1 VLRAA
6 LRVNWKTL
14 GLERRMA
21 MFKRSTK
28 SAKGFDWAGLGWLF
42 LFFWYFSGITQLLI
56 QLSGTSGFS
65 GFRQA
70 FFMSA
75 LWLAPMLVFPRQ
87 TRVLAAVIGVVLWAC
102 SMASLGYFFVYQQEF
117 SQSVIFIMFESN
129 ISEAGEYLTQY
140 FAWWIVLAFIAHT
153 ALAIFLW
160 TRVRPVYLPRGQA
173 LLAATAILVA
183 IVGYPLVKQIARSE
197 TLADGIDRF
206 ETRIEP
212 AVPWQMIVAYRRYT
226 EQLDNMQGM
235 LHSASQIPPLTNLK
249 DAAAGQPSTLVL
261 VIGESTNRQRMS
273 LYGYPRA
280 TTPELDKLRD
290 QLAVFDNVITP
301 RPYTI
306 EALQQVLT
314 FADEENPDLYLKTPS
329 IVSMMKQ
336 AGYKTYWITN
346 QQTMTKRNTMLTT
359 FSEQADEQVYLNNNR
374 NQNARQYDGDVLAP
388 FSKALADPAERKFIV
403 VHLLGTHMSYQ
414 YRYPPSFDKF
424 TDREG
429 VPAGISDD
437 QLPTY
442 NSYDNAVLY
451 NDFVVSSLIK
461 DYAKT
466 DPNGFLLYLS
476 DHGEDVFD
484 SAGHS
489 TLGRNEGK
497 PTAPMY
503 TIPFMAYASPKWR
516 ESHSWNFAGDL
527 QRPYSSSQLIHTWAD
542 LAGLSSTELDRSK
555 SLVSDSFKPRPLLI
569 GDPYQ
574 RQQKPL
580 IDFSLIKPKK
590 AAATEVV
597 LQETPAL

>member
-1 VLRAA
+1 MA
-6 LRVNWKTL
+6 TF
-14 GLERRMA
+14 ER
-21 MFKRSTK
+21 SEK
-28 SAKGFDWAGLGWLF
+28 SAKSFDWAGLGWLF
-42 LFFWYFSGITQLLI
+42 LFFWYFSGITQALI
-56 QLSGTSGFS
+56 LFTGTSGFS

-75 LWLAPMLVFPRQ
+75 TWLAPMLLFPAR
-87 TRVLAAVIGVVLWAC
+87 TRLLAGLIGVVLWAC

-140 FAWWIVLAFIAHT
+140 FAWWIVLGFIAHT
-153 ALAIFLW
+153 AVALFLW
-160 TRVRPVYLPRGQA
+160 TRLRPVYLPRKQA
-173 LLAATAILVA
+173 MVAAMAILVA
-183 IVGYPLVKQIARSE
+183 VVGYPLVRQIIKTDDLTTAIE
-197 TLADGIDRF
+197 KF

-226 EQLDNMQGM
+226 HQLENMQGM
-235 LHSASQIPPLTNLK
+235 LENVSKIAPLKNLK
-249 DAAAGQPSTLVL
+249 DAQANQPATLVL

-273 LYGYPRA
+273 LYGYPRQ

-290 QLAVFDNVITP
+290 ELAVFDNVITP

-314 FADEENPDLYLKTPS
+314 FADEDHPDDYLKTPS
-329 IVSMMKQ
+329 LVSVMKQ
-336 AGYKTYWITN
+336 AGYKTFWITN

-359 FSEQADEQVYLNNNR
+359 FSEQADERVYLNNNR

-388 FSKALADPAERKFIV
+388 FSKALADGAERKFIV

-424 TDREG
+424 TDRQGVPEG
-429 VPAGISDD
+429 VRDD

-461 DYAKT
+461 DYAKN
-466 DPNGFLLYLS
+466 DPNGFLMYLS

-503 TIPFMAYASPKWR
+503 TIPFMAWASPKWR
-516 ESHSWNFAGDL
+516 ANHEWDFTGETG
-527 QRPYSSSQLIHTWAD
+527 RPYSSSNLIHTWAD
-542 LAGLSSTELDRSK
+542 LAGLSADELDDSK

-569 GDPYQ
+569 GNPFERKQ
-574 RQQKPL
+574 RAM
-580 IDFSLIKPKK
+580 IDFSLIKPKV
-590 AAATEVV
+590 APVPTAVV
-597 LQETPAL
+597 QK

>member
-1 VLRAA
+1 
-6 LRVNWKTL
+6 
-14 GLERRMA
+14 MA

-160 TRVRPVYLPRGQA
+160 TRARPVYLPRGQA

-429 VPAGISDD
+429 VPASISDD

-542 LAGLSSTELDRSK
+542 LAGLSSEELDRSK

-590 AAATEVV
+590 AATTEVV

>member
-1 VLRAA
+1 MA
-6 LRVNWKTL
+6 L
-14 GLERRMA
+14 
-21 MFKRSTK
+21 FKRSDT
-28 SAKGFDWAGLGWLF
+28 SAKGFDWMGLLWLF

-56 QLSGTSGFS
+56 QLTDTSGFT

-75 LWLAPMLVFPRQ
+75 IWLAPMLLFPAR
-87 TRVLAAVIGVVLWAC
+87 TKVMAAVIGVVLWAC

-129 ISEAGEYLTQY
+129 PSEAAEYLTQY
-140 FAWWIVLAFIAHT
+140 FAWWMVLAFLAHT
-153 ALAIFLW
+153 AFAFFLW
-160 TRVRPVYLPRGQA
+160 SRLRPVYLPRAQA
-173 LLAATAILVA
+173 LVAAAAILVA
-183 IVGYPLVKQIARSE
+183 IVGYPLVKQISRAD
-197 TLADGIDRF
+197 TLAAGLEKF

-212 AVPWQMIVAYRRYT
+212 AVPWQMLIAYRRYR
-226 EQLDNMQGM
+226 EQLDSMQGM
-235 LHSASQIPPLTNLK
+235 LDSVSKIPPLTNLK
-249 DAAAGQPSTLVL
+249 DSMANQPATLVL

-273 LYGYPRA
+273 LYGYPRQ
-280 TTPELDKLRD
+280 TTPELDKLKD
-290 QLAVFDNVITP
+290 QLAVFNNVITP

-314 FADEENPDLYLKTPS
+314 FANEENPDLYLKSPS
-329 IVSMMKQ
+329 LVSVMKQ

-374 NQNARQYDGDVLAP
+374 NQNARQYDGDVLEP
-388 FSKALADPAERKFIV
+388 FSKALADGAPRKFIV

-424 TDREG
+424 NDRQG
-429 VPAGISDD
+429 VPDGVHDD

-451 NDFVVSSLIK
+451 NDFVVSNLIK
-461 DYAKT
+461 NYAKT

-484 SAGHS
+484 SAGHD
-489 TLGRNEGK
+489 TLGRNEAR

-503 TIPFMAYASPKWR
+503 TIPFMAWASPKWR
-516 ESHSWNFAGDL
+516 ETHDWNFASDL
-527 QRPYSSSQLIHTWAD
+527 SRPYMSSQLIHTWAD
-542 LAGLSSTELDRSK
+542 LAGLSFDELDRSR

-569 GDPYQ
+569 GDPYS
-574 RQQKPL
+574 RQSKPL
-580 IDFSLIKPKK
+580 IDFSLMKPKAPTE
-590 AAATEVV
+590 AAVV
-597 LQETPAL
+597 QQ

>member
-1 VLRAA
+1 
-6 LRVNWKTL
+6 
-14 GLERRMA
+14 MA

-28 SAKGFDWAGLGWLF
+28 SAKGFDWVGLGWLF

-388 FSKALADPAERKFIV
+388 FSMALADPAERKFIV

>member
-1 VLRAA
+1 MA
-6 LRVNWKTL
+6 TF
-14 GLERRMA
+14 ER
-21 MFKRSTK
+21 SEK
-28 SAKGFDWAGLGWLF
+28 SAKSFDWAGLGWLF
-42 LFFWYFSGITQLLI
+42 LFFWYFSGITQALI
-56 QLSGTSGFS
+56 LFTGTSGFS

-75 LWLAPMLVFPRQ
+75 IWLAPMLLFPAR
-87 TRVLAAVIGVVLWAC
+87 TRLLAGLIGVVLWAC

-140 FAWWIVLAFIAHT
+140 FAWWIVLGFIAHT
-153 ALAIFLW
+153 AVALFLW
-160 TRVRPVYLPRGQA
+160 TRLRPVYLPRKQA
-173 LLAATAILVA
+173 MVAAMAILVA
-183 IVGYPLVKQIARSE
+183 VVGYPLVRQIIKTDDLTTAIE
-197 TLADGIDRF
+197 KF

-226 EQLDNMQGM
+226 HQLENMQGM
-235 LHSASQIPPLTNLK
+235 LENVSKIAPLKNLK
-249 DAAAGQPSTLVL
+249 DAQANQPATLVL

-273 LYGYPRA
+273 LYGYPRQ

-290 QLAVFDNVITP
+290 ELAVFDNVITP

-314 FADEENPDLYLKTPS
+314 FADEDHPDDYLKTPS
-329 IVSMMKQ
+329 LVSVMKQ
-336 AGYKTYWITN
+336 AGYKTFWITN

-359 FSEQADEQVYLNNNR
+359 FSEQADERVYLNNNR

-388 FSKALADPAERKFIV
+388 FSKALADGAERKFIV

-414 YRYPPSFDKF
+414 YCYPPSFDKF
-424 TDREG
+424 TDRQGVPEG
-429 VPAGISDD
+429 VRDD

-461 DYAKT
+461 DYAKN
-466 DPNGFLLYLS
+466 DPNGFLMYLS

-503 TIPFMAYASPKWR
+503 TIPFMAWASPKWR
-516 ESHSWNFAGDL
+516 ANHEWDFTGETG
-527 QRPYSSSQLIHTWAD
+527 RPYSSSNLIHTWAD
-542 LAGLSSTELDRSK
+542 LAGLSADELDDSK

-569 GDPYQ
+569 GNPFERKQ
-574 RQQKPL
+574 RAM
-580 IDFSLIKPKK
+580 IDFSLIKPKV
-590 AAATEVV
+590 APVPTAVV
-597 LQETPAL
+597 QK

>member
-1 VLRAA
+1 
-6 LRVNWKTL
+6 
-14 GLERRMA
+14 MA

-503 TIPFMAYASPKWR
+503 TIPFMAYASAKWR

-542 LAGLSSTELDRSK
+542 LAGLSSEELDRSK

-590 AAATEVV
+590 AATTEVV

>member
-1 VLRAA
+1 MA
-6 LRVNWKTL
+6 TF
-14 GLERRMA
+14 ER
-21 MFKRSTK
+21 SEK
-28 SAKGFDWAGLGWLF
+28 SAKSFDWAGLGWLF
-42 LFFWYFSGITQLLI
+42 LFFWYFSGITQALI
-56 QLSGTSGFS
+56 LFTGTSGFS

-75 LWLAPMLVFPRQ
+75 IWLAPMLLFPAR
-87 TRVLAAVIGVVLWAC
+87 TRLLAGLIGVVLWAC

-140 FAWWIVLAFIAHT
+140 FAWWIVLGFIAHT
-153 ALAIFLW
+153 AVALFLW
-160 TRVRPVYLPRGQA
+160 TRLRPVYLPRKQA
-173 LLAATAILVA
+173 MVAAMAILVA
-183 IVGYPLVKQIARSE
+183 VVGYPLVRQIIKTDDLTTAIE
-197 TLADGIDRF
+197 KF

-226 EQLDNMQGM
+226 HQLENMQGM
-235 LHSASQIPPLTNLK
+235 LENVSKIAPLKNLK
-249 DAAAGQPSTLVL
+249 DAQANQPATLVL

-273 LYGYPRA
+273 LYGYPRQ

-290 QLAVFDNVITP
+290 ELAVFDNVITP

-314 FADEENPDLYLKTPS
+314 FADEDHPDDYLKTPS
-329 IVSMMKQ
+329 LVSVMKQ
-336 AGYKTYWITN
+336 AGYKTFWITN

-359 FSEQADEQVYLNNNR
+359 FSEQADERVYLNNNR

-388 FSKALADPAERKFIV
+388 FSKALADGAERKFIV

-424 TDREG
+424 TDRQGVPEG
-429 VPAGISDD
+429 VRDD

-461 DYAKT
+461 DYAKN
-466 DPNGFLLYLS
+466 DPNGFLMYLS

-503 TIPFMAYASPKWR
+503 TIPFMAWASPKWR
-516 ESHSWNFAGDL
+516 ANHEWDFTGETG
-527 QRPYSSSQLIHTWAD
+527 RPYSSSNLIHTWAD
-542 LAGLSSTELDRSK
+542 LAGLSADELDDSK

-569 GDPYQ
+569 GNPFERKQ
-574 RQQKPL
+574 RAM
-580 IDFSLIKPKK
+580 IDFSLIKPKV
-590 AAATEVV
+590 APVPTAVV
-597 LQETPAL
+597 QK

>member
-1 VLRAA
+1 
-6 LRVNWKTL
+6 
-14 GLERRMA
+14 MA

-42 LFFWYFSGITQLLI
+42 VFFWYFSGITQLLI

-75 LWLAPMLVFPRQ
+75 LWLAPVLVFPRQ
-87 TRVLAAVIGVVLWAC
+87 TRVMAAVIGVVLWAC

-153 ALAIFLW
+153 AVAIFLW
-160 TRVRPVYLPRGQA
+160 SRIRPVYLPRAQA
-173 LLAATAILVA
+173 LVAATAILVA
-183 IVGYPLVKQIARSE
+183 VIGYPLVKQIARSE
-197 TLADGIDRF
+197 TLAEGIDRF

-249 DAAAGQPSTLVL
+249 DAGAGQPSTLVL

-329 IVSMMKQ
+329 IVSVMKQ

-424 TDREG
+424 TDRQG
-429 VPAGISDD
+429 VPAGVSDD

-516 ESHSWNFAGDL
+516 ESHTWDFAGDL

-542 LAGLSSTELDRSK
+542 LAGLSAKELDRSK
-555 SLVSDSFKPRPLLI
+555 SLVSDSFTPRPLLI

-590 AAATEVV
+590 PVATDVV
-597 LQETPAL
+597 LQEKTAP

>member
-1 VLRAA
+1 
-6 LRVNWKTL
+6 
-14 GLERRMA
+14 MA
-21 MFKRSTK
+21 MFKRSST

-56 QLSGTSGFS
+56 LLTGTSGFS

-70 FFMSA
+70 FLMSA
-75 LWLAPMLVFPRQ
+75 IWLAPMLLFPAR
-87 TRVLAAVIGVVLWAC
+87 TRLLAALIGVVLWAC
-102 SMASLGYFFVYQQEF
+102 SMASLGYFFIYQQEF

-129 ISEAGEYLTQY
+129 ISEAGEYMTQY
-140 FAWWIVLAFIAHT
+140 FAWWIVLGFIAHS
-153 ALAIFLW
+153 ALAVFLW
-160 TRVRPVYLPRGQA
+160 TRLRPVYLPRGQA
-173 LLAATAILVA
+173 FGAAMAILIAV
-183 IVGYPLVKQIARSE
+183 VGYPLVRQVMKND
-197 TLADGIDRF
+197 TLAGAIEKF
-206 ETRIEP
+206 ETRVEP
-212 AVPWQMIVAYRRYT
+212 AVPWQMVVAYRRYT
-226 EQLDNMQGM
+226 QQLENMQGM
-235 LHSASQIPPLTNLK
+235 LDNVSKIAPLHNLK
-249 DAAAGQPSTLVL
+249 DSMANQPATLVL

-273 LYGYPRA
+273 LYGYPRE
-280 TTPELDKLRD
+280 TTPELDKLKD

-329 IVSMMKQ
+329 LVSVMKQ
-336 AGYKTYWITN
+336 AGYKTWWITN

-374 NQNARQYDGDVLAP
+374 NQNARQYDGDVLEP
-388 FSKALADPAERKFIV
+388 FSKALADDAPRKLII

-414 YRYPPSFDKF
+414 YRYPPTFDTF
-424 TDREG
+424 TDRKG
-429 VPAGISDD
+429 VPDGVRDD

-442 NSYDNAVLY
+442 NSYDNAVRY

-484 SAGHS
+484 SPGHS

-503 TIPFMAYASPKWR
+503 TIPFMAWASPKWR
-516 ESHSWNFAGDL
+516 ESHDWDFTGDL
-527 QRPYSSSQLIHTWAD
+527 ARPYSSSHFIHTWAD
-542 LAGLSSTELDRSK
+542 LAGLSFDELDHSK
-555 SLVSDSFKPRPLLI
+555 SLVHDDFKARPLLI
-569 GDPYQ
+569 GNPYE
-574 RQQKPL
+574 RKQKAL
-580 IDFSLIKPKK
+580 IDFSLMKPKHTPQTPVE
-590 AAATEVV
+590 AAVV
-597 LQETPAL
+597 LK

>member
-1 VLRAA
+1 
-6 LRVNWKTL
+6 
-14 GLERRMA
+14 MA

-28 SAKGFDWAGLGWLF
+28 SAKGFDWAGLGWMF

-56 QLSGTSGFS
+56 QLTGTSGFS

-75 LWLAPMLVFPRQ
+75 LWLAPMLLFPHR
-87 TRVLAAVIGVVLWAC
+87 TRLLAALIGVVLWAC
-102 SMASLGYFFVYQQEF
+102 SMASLGYFFIYQQEF

-129 ISEAGEYLTQY
+129 ISEAGEYATQY

-153 ALAIFLW
+153 ALAVFLW
-160 TRVRPVYLPRGQA
+160 TRVRPVYLPRGRA
-173 LLAATAILVA
+173 MVAATAIVLA
-183 IVGYPLVKQIARSE
+183 IVGYPLVKQIATND
-197 TLADGIDRF
+197 TLERAIDGF
-206 ETRIEP
+206 ETRVEP

-226 EQLDNMQGM
+226 QQLNNMQGM
-235 LHSASQIPPLTNLK
+235 LDNASKIPPLSNFK
-249 DAAAGQPSTLVL
+249 DSMAGQPSTLVL

-273 LYGYPRA
+273 LYGYPRK

-290 QLAVFDNVITP
+290 QLDVFDNVITP

-314 FADEENPDLYLKTPS
+314 FADEEHPDLYLKTPS

-336 AGYKTYWITN
+336 AGYKTFWITN

-374 NQNARQYDGDVLAP
+374 NQNARQYDGDVLEP
-388 FSKALADPAERKFIV
+388 FSKALADKAERKLIV

-414 YRYPPSFDKF
+414 YRYPPSFDTF
-424 TDREG
+424 TDRQG
-429 VPAGISDD
+429 VPDGVNDD

-442 NSYDNAVLY
+442 NSYDNAVRY

-484 SAGHS
+484 SAGHD

-503 TIPFMAYASPKWR
+503 TIPFMTWASPKWR
-516 ESHSWNFAGDL
+516 ATHDWNMQGDV

-542 LAGLSSTELDRSK
+542 LAGLSFDELDRSR

-574 RQQKPL
+574 RPQKAL
-580 IDFSLIKPKK
+580 IDFSLIKPK
-590 AAATEVV
+590 ASTAPRNVV
-597 LQETPAL
+597 QK

>member
-1 VLRAA
+1 
-6 LRVNWKTL
+6 
-14 GLERRMA
+14 MA

-28 SAKGFDWAGLGWLF
+28 SAKGFDWVGLGWLF

>member
-1 VLRAA
+1 
-6 LRVNWKTL
+6 
-14 GLERRMA
+14 MA

-28 SAKGFDWAGLGWLF
+28 SATGFDWAGLGWMF

-56 QLSGTSGFS
+56 QLTGTSGFS

-75 LWLAPMLVFPRQ
+75 LWLAPMLLFPR
-87 TRVLAAVIGVVLWAC
+87 RARLLAALIGVVLWAC
-102 SMASLGYFFVYQQEF
+102 SMASLGYFFIYQQEF

-129 ISEAGEYLTQY
+129 ISEAGEYATQY

-160 TRVRPVYLPRGQA
+160 TRVRPIYLPKARA
-173 LLAATAILVA
+173 MVAATAIVLA
-183 IVGYPLVKQIARSE
+183 IVGYPLIKQIATND
-197 TLADGIDRF
+197 TLERAIDGF
-206 ETRIEP
+206 ETRVEP

-226 EQLDNMQGM
+226 QQLNNMQGM
-235 LHSASQIPPLTNLK
+235 LDNVSKIPPLSNFK
-249 DAAAGQPSTLVL
+249 DSMAGQPSTLVL

-273 LYGYPRA
+273 LYGYPRK

-290 QLAVFDNVITP
+290 QLDVFDNVITP

-314 FADEENPDLYLKTPS
+314 FADEDHPDLYLKTPS

-336 AGYKTYWITN
+336 AGYKTFWITN

-374 NQNARQYDGDVLAP
+374 NQNARQYDGDVLEP
-388 FSKALADPAERKFIV
+388 FSKALADKAERKLIV

-414 YRYPPSFDKF
+414 YRYPPSFDTF
-424 TDREG
+424 TDRQG
-429 VPAGISDD
+429 VPDGVRDD

-442 NSYDNAVLY
+442 NSYDNAVRY

-484 SAGHS
+484 SAGHD

-503 TIPFMAYASPKWR
+503 TIPFMTWASPKWR
-516 ESHSWNFAGDL
+516 ATHDWNMRGDV

-542 LAGLSSTELDRSK
+542 LAGLSFDELDRSR
-555 SLVSDSFKPRPLLI
+555 SLVSDSFTPRPLLI

-574 RQQKPL
+574 RSQKAL
-580 IDFSLIKPKK
+580 IDFSLIKPKVS
-590 AAATEVV
+590 ADPRNVV
-597 LQETPAL
+597 LK